1 MGTGQQARRKPM
13 KKSLTADRRNRIAQ
27 MLLKEGSVK
36 VGELAQLFD
45 VSTET
50 IRKDIIYLEE
60 EGIAEKNHGGAI
72 AKVDVLERTLDE
84 KEWLHSD
91 EKAAIATVAL
101 SLVPAGSAIILD
113 TGSTTYAIAKQLVL
127 AKGFTVFTNSVI
139 TAGLLAE
146 SDNEIFMLGG
156 RIRTSS
162 KAAVGNWSQ
171 DALAS
176 IHADF
181 AFLGSDGF
189 KGMEGPTTLSY
200 EEAAFKKGAISAAKK
215 TYVVADGSKGKSASR
230 FVYCKWHQ
238 VNGLIT
244 DTQAEPAMRQI
255 VDGRAPVLSF

>member
-1 MGTGQQARRKPM
+1 M

-156 RIRTSS
+156 ADPHQQQGRGGKLVPGRP
-162 KAAVGNWSQ
+162 G
-171 DALAS
+171 
-176 IHADF
+176 IHPRGLRLPG
-181 AFLGSDGF
+181 LGRLQG
-189 KGMEGPTTLSY
+189 
-200 EEAAFKKGAISAAKK
+200 
-215 TYVVADGSKGKSASR
+215 
-230 FVYCKWHQ
+230 
-238 VNGLIT
+238 
-244 DTQAEPAMRQI
+244 
-255 VDGRAPVLSF
+255 DGRADHPILRGSGL